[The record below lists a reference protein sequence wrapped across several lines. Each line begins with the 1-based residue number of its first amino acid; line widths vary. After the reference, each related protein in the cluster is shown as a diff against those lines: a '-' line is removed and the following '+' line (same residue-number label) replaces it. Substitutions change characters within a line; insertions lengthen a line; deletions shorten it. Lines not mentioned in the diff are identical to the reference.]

1 MKENKEV
8 LKEQEAHTEPQTAEV
23 AQEKQKELVVVTSE
37 KGLRL
42 RVGPAVSY
50 DIMKILPN
58 KTAAEVL
65 SLPSGAEVPGWA
77 LISADGQVGWV
88 MAQYLSAAE

>member
-8 LKEQEAHTEPQTAEV
+8 LKEQEAQAEPQTVEV
-23 AQEKQKELVVVTSE
+23 TQEEQKTLAVVASE

-50 DIMKILPN
+50 DILKILPN

-65 SLPSGAEVPGWA
+65 ALPSGAEVPGWA
-77 LISADGQVGWV
+77 LISVDGQVGWV
-88 MAQYLSAAE
+88 MTQYLSTAE

>member
-8 LKEQEAHTEPQTAEV
+8 LKEQETQVEPQAAEV
-23 AQEKQKELVVVTSE
+23 VQEEQKAQVVVASE

-50 DIMKILPN
+50 DILKILPD
-58 KTAAEVL
+58 KTAVDVL
-65 SLPSGAEVPGWA
+65 PMPSGAEVPGWVPV
-77 LISADGQVGWV
+77 SADGQTGWV
-88 MAQYLSAAE
+88 MAQYLNSAE

>member
-8 LKEQEAHTEPQTAEV
+8 LKEQEAQPEPQTAEV
-23 AQEKQKELVVVTSE
+23 IQEEQKAQVVVASE

-50 DIMKILPN
+50 DILKILPD
-58 KTAAEVL
+58 KTAVDVL
-65 SLPSGAEVPGWA
+65 PLPGGAEVPGWVPV
-77 LISADGQVGWV
+77 SADGQTGWV
-88 MAQYLSAAE
+88 MAKYLSSAE